1 MARRSVFA
9 DDFRGVS
16 TAERKAA
23 MSSDILRR
31 KLRNFPIGSLGER
44 IEAAS

>member
-1 MARRSVFA
+1 MARDGAFA

-23 MSSDILRR
+23 MSADILRR
-31 KLRNFPIGSLGER
+31 KLRNFPLGNLGER
-44 IEAAS
+44 IATAS